1 MANNISLSDILHNRP
16 AVVPTIYGYTL
27 PDVADHNGYIKIG
40 YTDRENAETRIKE
53 QLHTAAIPFRI
64 LFKESAMRS
73 DGTCF
78 TDKDIHRLLRHKGY
92 RQLNE
97 GEDRNEW
104 FCCSEK
110 EALEIIEEVRTGVR
124 FEGQRT
130 WNFSMR
136 KEQQTAVQ
144 MAKDY
149 FEQAKKE
156 DPTRPPK
163 FLWNAKMRFGK
174 TFATYQLARAMDFKK
189 ILILTFKPA
198 VESAWQ
204 EDLSHHIDF
213 AGWQFVSNKEARFD
227 AKQLDEQFEACDKTK
242 SIVVFGSFQDLLGT
256 NDAGGIKAKNEFI
269 HSTNWDLVVFD
280 EYHFGAWRENAKN
293 LFEKFDEENN
303 DFDIEKYQ
311 KEEAGNAINE
321 TFLPISAFHYLY
333 LSGTPF
339 RALNSG
345 EFLEDQVFN
354 WTYSDEQSA
363 KENWAGKAE
372 ENPYAALPKMIMLTY
387 KVPDSITNVATNEG
401 YDEFDINEFFRAEYE
416 EKGKPESAR
425 FVYEDY
431 VQNWLKMIQGNYM
444 PVDGLKLGAERPPMP
459 FSDTTLLN
467 VLSHTLWFLPN
478 VASCYA
484 MYNLLRQKQN
494 NFFDDYKVIVCAGTR
509 AGIGIDALA
518 PVLNAMGDPLK
529 TKTITLSCG
538 KLTTGVTVRPWA
550 GVFMLRNLKS
560 PETYF
565 QTAFRVQSP
574 WEIKDEHGNREVVK
588 QECYVFDFALERAL
602 HQISDYSCRLKVDDT
617 SPEQKV
623 SEFISFLPVLAFDG
637 SSMNRIDAQDIL
649 DITYA
654 GTSATLL
661 AKRWQT
667 ALLVHVDNDTLKKLQ
682 SNQDALDALMN
693 IEGFRSLNSEI
704 QTIINRSEK
713 VKKLKKE
720 KGDALTKEEKKELSE
735 DEKKAKSLRKQV
747 QENLLK
753 LAARIPA
760 FMYLT
765 DYREQTIKDVITQ
778 IEPEL
783 FKKVTGLS
791 VKDFDILC
799 SIGLFDPEKMNQGIF
814 GFRKYENSSLS
825 YTGIDKHEGEAV
837 GGWDT
842 VLRRE
847 EYEALYSKQQATIAD
862 LTDAISPTDTNTQHK
877 TSGIVRSVT
886 TTHKPVVSQPASEID
901 WNKILAS
908 VSVGTIVNHKT
919 FGDGIVVWM
928 DNAKKHIRVKFANGE
943 KPFIFPSAFPKT
955 NPTSKHRLHI
965 SRAGGDLRL
974 FRAADYFYRSFFT
987 HHSYWNYR

>member
-1 MANNISLSDILHNRP
+1 MANNISLSEILHTRP
-16 AVVPTIYGYTL
+16 AVVPTIYGYVL
-27 PDVADHNGYIKIG
+27 PDVKDHDGYIKIG
-40 YTDRENAETRIKE
+40 YTDRDVETRIKE
-53 QLHTAAIPFRI
+53 QLHAAAIKFKV
-64 LFKESAMRS
+64 LFKESAMRP

-78 TDKDIHRLLRHKGY
+78 TDKDVHRLLRHKGFL
-92 RQLNE
+92 QLNE

-104 FCCSEK
+104 FRCTLTD
-110 EALEIIEEVRTGVR
+110 ALTAVEELRTETR

-136 KEQQTAVQ
+136 GEQKAAVE
-144 MAKDY
+144 MTKAY
-149 FEQAKKE
+149 FDRAKE
-156 DPTRPPK
+156 DDPEHPPK

-174 TFATYQLARAMDFKK
+174 TFATYELCKAMDFKK
-189 ILILTFKPA
+189 ILVLTFKPA

-204 EDLSHHIDF
+204 EDLSHHVDF
-213 AGWQFVSNKEARFD
+213 KGWQFVSNKEAKFD
-227 AKQLDEQFEACDKTK
+227 AKKLDEQYDACDK
-242 SIVVFGSFQDLLGT
+242 SRPIVVFGSFQDLLGT
-256 NDAGGIKAKNEFI
+256 NDLGGIKAKNEFI
-269 HSTNWDLVVFD
+269 HTTNWDVIVFD

-293 LFEKFDEENN
+293 LFEKFDEEDN
-303 DFDIEKYQ
+303 DFDLEKYQ
-311 KEEAGNAINE
+311 LEEAGNAINE
-321 TFLPISAFHYLY
+321 SFLPITSRHYLY

-354 WTYSDEQSA
+354 WTYSDEQAA
-363 KENWAGKAE
+363 KENWDGALG
-372 ENPYAALPKMIMLTY
+372 ENPYAALPKMVMLTY
-387 KVPDSITNVATNEG
+387 KVPDSITANVAINEG
-401 YDEFDINEFFRAEYE
+401 YDEFDINEFFRAEAA
-416 EKGKPESAR
+416 EKGKVESAR
-425 FVYEDY
+425 FVYEED
-431 VQNWLKMIQGNYM
+431 VQKWLKMIQGNYM

-494 NFFDDYKVIVCAGTR
+494 NFFDDYKVIVCAGTK
-509 AGIGIDALA
+509 AGIGLDALR

-574 WEIKDEHGNREVVK
+574 WEIVNDKGDKEVIK
-588 QECYVFDFALERAL
+588 QECYIFDFALERAL
-602 HQISDYSCRLKVDDT
+602 HQIADYSCRLKVDDS

-623 SEFISFLPVLAFDG
+623 ADFISFLPVLAFDG
-637 SSMNRIDAQDIL
+637 ASMNRIDAQDIL

-682 SNQDALDALMN
+682 NNQEAMDALMR
-693 IEGFRSLNSEI
+693 IEGFRSLNAEI

-713 VKKLKKE
+713 IKKIKKE
-720 KGDALTKEEKKELSE
+720 GDGKKTPKEVSAEEKEI
-735 DEKKAKSLRKQV
+735 KSLRKQV

-765 DYREQTIKDVITQ
+765 DFREQTIKDVITQ

-783 FKKVTGLS
+783 FYKVTGLT
-791 VKDFDILC
+791 VKDFETLC

-825 YTGIDKHEGEAV
+825 YTGIDKHAGEAV

-847 EYEALYSKQQATIAD
+847 EYDALYSKQQAT
-862 LTDAISPTDTNTQHK
+862 LTDFEKALLPGAYLDD
-877 TSGIVRSVT
+877 SVIERQASAPAGVNGESEQGKDIWET
-886 TTHKPVVSQPASEID
+886 ILANVKAGDGVTHK
-901 WNKILAS
+901 K
-908 VSVGTIVNHKT
+908 
-919 FGDGIVVWM
+919 FGDGTITWIGV
-928 DNAKKHIRVKFANGE
+928 DKKYLKVKFAVGE
-943 KPFIFPSAFPKT
+943 KQFIFPDAFVMGFLSLK
-955 NPTSKHRLHI
+955 
-965 SRAGGDLRL
+965 
-974 FRAADYFYRSFFT
+974 
-987 HHSYWNYR
+987 

>member
-1 MANNISLSDILHNRP
+1 MANNISLSEILHKRP
-16 AVVPTIYGYTL
+16 DVVPTIYGYIL
-27 PDVADHNGYIKIG
+27 PDVKDHDGYIKIG
-40 YTDRENAETRIKE
+40 YTDRKDTETRIRE
-53 QLHTAAIPFRI
+53 QLHTAAINFKI
-64 LFKESAMRS
+64 LFKESAMRA

-78 TDKDIHRLLRHKGY
+78 TDKDVHRLLKHKGFL
-92 RQLNE
+92 QLNE
-97 GEDRNEW
+97 GADKNEW
-104 FCCSEK
+104 FRCTLSD
-110 EALEIIEEVRTGVR
+110 ALTAIEEIRTETR
-124 FEGQRT
+124 FEGNRT
-130 WNFSMR
+130 WNFAMR
-136 KEQQTAVQ
+136 GEQQQAVN
-144 MAKDY
+144 MTKSY
-149 FEQAKKE
+149 FEQSKID

-174 TFATYQLARAMDFKK
+174 TFATYELCKTMGFKK
-189 ILILTFKPA
+189 ILVLTFKPA

-204 EDLSHHIDF
+204 EDLTLHVDF
-213 AGWQFVSNKEARFD
+213 KGWQFVSNKEAKFD
-227 AKQLDEQFEACDKTK
+227 AKKLDEQFDACDKTK
-242 SIVVFGSFQDLLGT
+242 PIVVFGSFQDLLGT
-256 NDAGGIKAKNEFI
+256 NEAGGIKAKNEFI
-269 HSTNWDLVVFD
+269 HTTNWDIIVFD

-293 LFEKFDEENN
+293 LFEKYDEED
-303 DFDIEKYQ
+303 DFDLEKYQ

-321 TFLPISAFHYLY
+321 TFLPITSEQYLY

-354 WTYSDEQSA
+354 WTYSDEQAA
-363 KENWAGKAE
+363 KENWDKSLG
-372 ENPYAALPKMIMLTY
+372 ENPYAALPKMVMFTY
-387 KVPDSITNVATNEG
+387 KVPDSITANVAINEG
-401 YDEFDINEFFRAEYE
+401 YDEFDINEFFRAEVT
-416 EKGKPESAR
+416 EKGKVETAH
-425 FVYEDY
+425 FVYEDD
-431 VQNWLKMIQGNYM
+431 VQKWLKMIQGSYM

-494 NFFDDYKVIVCAGTR
+494 NFFDDYKIIVCAGTK
-509 AGIGIDALA
+509 AGIGLDALA
-518 PVLNAMGDPLK
+518 PVKAAMGDPLV

-550 GVFMLRNLKS
+550 GVFMLRNLNS

-574 WEIKDEHGNREVVK
+574 WEIVNDNGDKEVIK
-588 QECYVFDFALERAL
+588 KECYVFDFALERAL
-602 HQISDYSCRLKVDDT
+602 HQISDYSCRLKVDDV

-623 SEFISFLPVLAFDG
+623 AEFISFLPVLAFDG

-667 ALLVHVDNDTLKKLQ
+667 ALLVHVDNDTLKRLQ
-682 SNQDALDALMN
+682 NNPEAMDALNN
-693 IEGFRSLNSEI
+693 IEGFRALNAEI

-713 VKKLKKE
+713 VKKLKNE
-720 KGDALTKEEKKELSE
+720 KGDSLTPQEKKELTE

-799 SIGLFDPEKMNQGIF
+799 SIGLFDSEKMNQGIF

-825 YTGIDKHEGEAV
+825 YTGIDKHAGESV

-847 EYEALYSKQQATIAD
+847 EYEELYGKQQATMTDFEEILIPEKYRAEKLGNTAENEIAAAV
-862 LTDAISPTDTNTQHK
+862 TDNVINAAQKQNEEKLAAEKALQEMLAKVQI
-877 TSGIVRSVT
+877 GVT
-886 TTHKPVVSQPASEID
+886 VTHKKFGS
-901 WNKILAS
+901 
-908 VSVGTIVNHKT
+908 GTIIWI
-919 FGDGIVVWM
+919 DS
-928 DNAKKHIRVKFANGE
+928 AKKYLRVKFDAGE
-943 KPFIFPSAFPKT
+943 KQFVFPDAFIMKFLEVK
-955 NPTSKHRLHI
+955 
-965 SRAGGDLRL
+965 
-974 FRAADYFYRSFFT
+974 
-987 HHSYWNYR
+987 

>member
-1 MANNISLSDILHNRP
+1 MAGSISLSDILHNRP

-40 YTDRENAETRIKE
+40 YTDREDTETRIKE

-78 TDKDIHRLLRHKGY
+78 TDKDIHRLLKHKGF

-104 FCCSEK
+104 FCCTEK
-110 EALEIIEEVRTGVR
+110 DALDAIEEMRTGIR

-130 WNFSMR
+130 WTFSMR
-136 KEQQTAVQ
+136 KEQQTAVE
-144 MAKDY
+144 MAKKY
-149 FEQAKKE
+149 FEQAKEE
-156 DPTRPPK
+156 DQTRPPK

-204 EDLSHHIDF
+204 EDLTHHVDF

-293 LFEKFDEENN
+293 LFERFDEEND

-339 RALNSG
+339 RALNSR

-363 KENWAGKAE
+363 KENWEGPG

-387 KVPDSITNVATNEG
+387 KVPDSITNVATSEG

-416 EKGKPESAR
+416 EKGKPETAK
-425 FVYEDY
+425 FVYENY

-484 MYNLLRQKQN
+484 MDNLLRQKQN
-494 NFFDDYKVIVCAGTR
+494 NFFDDYKVIVCAGTK

-538 KLTTGVTVRPWA
+538 KLTTGVTVRPWT

-720 KGDALTKEEKKELSE
+720 KGDDLTKQEKKELSE

-862 LTDAISPTDTNTQHK
+862 LTEAITTADTKAANIQPK
-877 TSGIVRSVT
+877 TNDTVHSTGAGY
-886 TTHKPVVSQPASEID
+886 KPAATSQPAPEKD
-901 WNKILAS
+901 WDKILAP
-908 VSVGTIVNHKT
+908 VGVGSAVKHKT
-919 FGDGIVVWM
+919 FGEGTVVWM
-928 DNAKKHIRVKFANGE
+928 DKAKKYIRVKFAAGE
-943 KPFIFPSAFPKT
+943 KQFIFPDAFMGRFL
-955 NPTSKHRLHI
+955 SVE
-965 SRAGGDLRL
+965 
-974 FRAADYFYRSFFT
+974 
-987 HHSYWNYR
+987 

>member
-1 MANNISLSDILHNRP
+1 MANNISLSEILHKRP
-16 AVVPTIYGYTL
+16 DVVPTIYGYIL
-27 PDVADHNGYIKIG
+27 PDVKGHDGYIKIG
-40 YTDRENAETRIKE
+40 YTDRKDTETRIRE
-53 QLHTAAIPFRI
+53 QLHTAAINFKI
-64 LFKESAMRS
+64 LFKESAMRA

-78 TDKDIHRLLRHKGY
+78 TDKDVHRLLKHKGFL
-92 RQLNE
+92 QLNE
-97 GEDRNEW
+97 GADKNEW
-104 FCCSEK
+104 FRCTLSD
-110 EALEIIEEVRTGVR
+110 ALTAIEEIRTETR
-124 FEGQRT
+124 FEGNRT
-130 WNFSMR
+130 WNFAMR
-136 KEQQTAVQ
+136 GEQQQAVN
-144 MAKDY
+144 MTKSY
-149 FEQAKKE
+149 FEQSKID

-174 TFATYQLARAMDFKK
+174 TFAAYELCKAMGFKK
-189 ILILTFKPA
+189 ILVLTFKPA

-204 EDLSHHIDF
+204 EDLTHHVDF
-213 AGWQFVSNKEARFD
+213 KGWQFVSNKEAKFD
-227 AKQLDEQFEACDKTK
+227 AKKLDEQFDACDKNNP
-242 SIVVFGSFQDLLGT
+242 IVVFGSFQDLLGT
-256 NDAGGIKAKNEFI
+256 NEAGGIKAKNEFI
-269 HSTNWDLVVFD
+269 HTTNWDIIVFD

-293 LFEKFDEENN
+293 LFEKFDEEND
-303 DFDIEKYQ
+303 DFDLEKYQ

-321 TFLPISAFHYLY
+321 TFLPITSEQYLY

-354 WTYSDEQSA
+354 WTYSDEQAA
-363 KENWAGKAE
+363 KENWDKSLG
-372 ENPYAALPKMIMLTY
+372 ENPYEALPKMVMLTY
-387 KVPDSITNVATNEG
+387 KVPDSITANVAINEG
-401 YDEFDINEFFRAEYE
+401 YDEFDINEFFRAEVT
-416 EKGKPESAR
+416 EKGKVETAH
-425 FVYEDY
+425 FVYEDD
-431 VQNWLKMIQGNYM
+431 VQKWLKMIQESYM

-494 NFFDDYKVIVCAGTR
+494 NFFDDYKIIVCAGTK
-509 AGIGIDALA
+509 AGIGLDALA
-518 PVLNAMGDPLK
+518 PVKAAMGDPLV

-550 GVFMLRNLKS
+550 GVFMLRNLNS

-574 WEIKDEHGNREVVK
+574 WEIVNDNGDKEVIK
-588 QECYVFDFALERAL
+588 KECYVFDFALERAL
-602 HQISDYSCRLKVDDT
+602 HQISDYSCRLKMDDV

-623 SEFISFLPVLAFDG
+623 AEFISFLPVLAFDG

-667 ALLVHVDNDTLKKLQ
+667 ALLVHVDNDTLKRLQ
-682 SNQDALDALMN
+682 NNPEAMDALNN
-693 IEGFRSLNSEI
+693 IEGFRALNAEI

-720 KGDALTKEEKKELSE
+720 KGDNLTPQEKKELTE

-799 SIGLFDPEKMNQGIF
+799 SIGLFDSEKMNQGIF

-825 YTGIDKHEGEAV
+825 YTGIDKHAGESV

-847 EYEALYSKQQATIAD
+847 EYEELYGKQQATMTDFEEILIPEKYRAEKSGKTAENEIAATV
-862 LTDAISPTDTNTQHK
+862 TDNAYASAQKQDEEKLAAEKALKEMLAKVQV
-877 TSGIVRSVT
+877 GITV
-886 TTHKPVVSQPASEID
+886 THK
-901 WNKILAS
+901 K
-908 VSVGTIVNHKT
+908 
-919 FGDGIVVWM
+919 FGDGVVVWI
-928 DNAKKHIRVKFANGE
+928 DSAKKYLRVKFDAGE
-943 KPFIFPSAFPKT
+943 KQFVFPDAFLMKFLEV
-955 NPTSKHRLHI
+955 K
-965 SRAGGDLRL
+965 
-974 FRAADYFYRSFFT
+974 
-987 HHSYWNYR
+987 

>member
-1 MANNISLSDILHNRP
+1 MANNISLSEILHKRP
-16 AVVPTIYGYTL
+16 DVVPTIYGYIL
-27 PDVADHNGYIKIG
+27 PDVKGHDGYIKIG
-40 YTDRENAETRIKE
+40 YTDRKDTETRIRE
-53 QLHTAAIPFRI
+53 QLHTAAINFKI
-64 LFKESAMRS
+64 LFKESAMRA

-78 TDKDIHRLLRHKGY
+78 TDKDVHRLLKHKGFL
-92 RQLNE
+92 QLNE
-97 GEDRNEW
+97 GADKNEW
-104 FCCSEK
+104 FRCTLSD
-110 EALEIIEEVRTGVR
+110 ALTAIEEIRTETR
-124 FEGQRT
+124 FEGNRT
-130 WNFSMR
+130 WNFAMR
-136 KEQQTAVQ
+136 GEQQQAVN
-144 MAKDY
+144 MTKSY
-149 FEQAKKE
+149 FEQSKID

-174 TFATYQLARAMDFKK
+174 TFATYELCKTMGFKK
-189 ILILTFKPA
+189 ILVLTFKPA

-204 EDLSHHIDF
+204 EDFTHHVDF
-213 AGWQFVSNKEARFD
+213 KGWQFVSNKEAKFD
-227 AKQLDEQFEACDKTK
+227 AKKLDEQFDACDKTK
-242 SIVVFGSFQDLLGT
+242 PIVVFGSFQDLLGT
-256 NDAGGIKAKNEFI
+256 NEAGGIKAKNEFI
-269 HSTNWDLVVFD
+269 HTTNWDIIVFD

-293 LFEKFDEENN
+293 LFEKYDEED
-303 DFDIEKYQ
+303 DFDLEKYQ

-321 TFLPISAFHYLY
+321 TFLPITSEQYLY

-354 WTYSDEQSA
+354 WTYSDEQAA
-363 KENWAGKAE
+363 KENWDKSLG
-372 ENPYAALPKMIMLTY
+372 ENPYAALPKMVMLTY
-387 KVPDSITNVATNEG
+387 KVPDSITANVAINEG
-401 YDEFDINEFFRAEYE
+401 YDEFDINEFFRAEVT
-416 EKGKPESAR
+416 EKGKVETAH
-425 FVYEDY
+425 FVYEDD
-431 VQNWLKMIQGNYM
+431 VQKWLKMIQGSYM

-494 NFFDDYKVIVCAGTR
+494 NFFDDYKIIVCAGTK
-509 AGIGIDALA
+509 AGIGLDALA
-518 PVLNAMGDPLK
+518 PVKAAMGDPLV

-550 GVFMLRNLKS
+550 GVFMLRNLNS

-574 WEIKDEHGNREVVK
+574 WEIVNDNGDKEVIK
-588 QECYVFDFALERAL
+588 KECYVFDFALERAL
-602 HQISDYSCRLKVDDT
+602 HQISDYSCRLKVDDV

-623 SEFISFLPVLAFDG
+623 AEFISFLPVLAFDG

-667 ALLVHVDNDTLKKLQ
+667 ALLVHVDNDTLKRLQ
-682 SNQDALDALMN
+682 NNPEAMEALNN
-693 IEGFRSLNSEI
+693 IEGFRALNAEI

-720 KGDALTKEEKKELSE
+720 KGDNLTPQEKKELTE

-765 DYREQTIKDVITQ
+765 DYREQTIKDVITE

-791 VKDFDILC
+791 VKDFDTLC
-799 SIGLFDPEKMNQGIF
+799 SIGLFDSEKMNQGIF

-825 YTGIDKHEGEAV
+825 YTGIDKHAGEAV

-847 EYEALYSKQQATIAD
+847 EYEELYGKQQATMTDFEEILIPEKYRSEKSGNTPEDEIAATV
-862 LTDAISPTDTNTQHK
+862 TDNTAAQK
-877 TSGIVRSVT
+877 QDEEKLAAEKALEEMLAKVQIGVT
-886 TTHKPVVSQPASEID
+886 VTHKKFGSGAIVWID
-901 WNKILAS
+901 S
-908 VSVGTIVNHKT
+908 
-919 FGDGIVVWM
+919 
-928 DNAKKHIRVKFANGE
+928 AKKYLRVKFDAGE
-943 KPFIFPSAFPKT
+943 KQFVYPDAFLMKFLEV
-955 NPTSKHRLHI
+955 K
-965 SRAGGDLRL
+965 
-974 FRAADYFYRSFFT
+974 
-987 HHSYWNYR
+987 

>member
-27 PDVADHNGYIKIG
+27 PTVADHNGYIKIG
-40 YTDRENAETRIKE
+40 YTDRKNAEMRIKE

-78 TDKDIHRLLRHKGY
+78 TDKDIHRLLRHKGFK
-92 RQLNE
+92 QLNE
-97 GEDRNEW
+97 VEDRNEW
-104 FCCSEK
+104 FCCTEK
-110 EALEIIEEVRTGVR
+110 DALDTIEEIRAGIR

-130 WNFSMR
+130 WTFSMR
-136 KEQQTAVQ
+136 EEQQTAVQ
-144 MAKDY
+144 MTKKY
-149 FEQAKKE
+149 FEQAKEE
-156 DPTRPPK
+156 DSNRPPK

-174 TFATYQLARAMDFKK
+174 TFATYQLARSMDFKK

-204 EDLSHHIDF
+204 EDLTHHVDF

-242 SIVVFGSFQDLLGT
+242 PIVVFGSFQDLLGT

-293 LFEKFDEENN
+293 LFERYDEEND

-363 KENWAGKAE
+363 KENWQGTG
-372 ENPYAALPKMIMLTY
+372 ENSYAALPKMIMLTY
-387 KVPDSITNVATNEG
+387 KVPDSITNVATSEG

-416 EKGKPESAR
+416 EKGKPETAR

-431 VQNWLKMIQGNYM
+431 VQNWLKLIQGNYM
-444 PVDGLKLGAERPPMP
+444 PVDGLKFGAERPPMP
-459 FSDTTLLN
+459 FSDITLLN

-494 NFFDDYKVIVCAGTR
+494 NFFDDYKIIVCAGTK

-574 WEIKDEHGNREVVK
+574 WEIKDEHGDHKVVK
-588 QECYVFDFALERAL
+588 RECYVFDFALERAL
-602 HQISDYSCRLKVDDT
+602 RQISDYSCRLKVDDT

-682 SNQDALDALMN
+682 GNQEALDALMN

-720 KGDALTKEEKKELSE
+720 KGDDLTKQEKKKLSE

-814 GFRKYENSSLS
+814 GFRKYENSSLL
-825 YTGIDKHEGEAV
+825 YTGIDRHEGESV

-862 LTDAISPTDTNTQHK
+862 LTNAINTVVTDAKNTNIQKK
-877 TSGIVRSVT
+877 TVGITHRAGSDYKAAAASQAT
-886 TTHKPVVSQPASEID
+886 TERD
-901 WNKILAS
+901 WDKILDS
-908 VSVGTIVNHKT
+908 IGSGTAVRHKK
-919 FGDGIVVWM
+919 FGEGTVAWIDK
-928 DNAKKHIRVKFANGE
+928 AKKYIRVKFAAGE
-943 KPFIFPSAFPKT
+943 KQFIFPDAFV
-955 NPTSKHRLHI
+955 
-965 SRAGGDLRL
+965 GGFL
-974 FRAADYFYRSFFT
+974 SVE
-987 HHSYWNYR
+987 

>member
-16 AVVPTIYGYTL
+16 AVVPTIYGYAL
-27 PDVADHNGYIKIG
+27 PTVADHSGYIKIG
-40 YTDRENAETRIKE
+40 YTDREDTEARIKE
-53 QLHTAAIPFRI
+53 QLHTAAIEFKV

-78 TDKDIHRLLRHKGY
+78 TDKDIHRLLKHKGF

-104 FCCSEK
+104 FYCSEK
-110 EALEIIEEVRTGVR
+110 EALETIEEVRTGIR

-136 KEQQTAVQ
+136 KEQLTAVK

-149 FEQAKKE
+149 FEQSEKE
-156 DPTRPPK
+156 DPYRPPK

-174 TFATYQLARAMDFKK
+174 TFATYQLAKAMGFKR

-204 EDLSHHIDF
+204 EDLSHHVDF
-213 AGWQFVSNKEARFD
+213 AGWQFVSNKEAKFD
-227 AKQLDEQFEACDKTK
+227 ARELDEQFEDCDGTK
-242 SIVVFGSFQDLLGT
+242 PIVVFGSFQDLLGT
-256 NDAGGIKAKNEFI
+256 NSVGGIKAKNEFI
-269 HSTNWDLVVFD
+269 HTTNWDLVVFD

-293 LFEKFDEENN
+293 LFEKFDEENE

-321 TFLPISAFHYLY
+321 SFLPISAYHYLY

-363 KENWAGKAE
+363 KENWSGNTE
-372 ENPYAALPKMIMLTY
+372 DNPYAALPKMIMLTY

-401 YDEFDINEFFRAEYE
+401 YDEFDINEFFRAECE
-416 EKGKPESAR
+416 EKGNLEGAR

-467 VLSHTLWFLPN
+467 VLSHTFWFLPN

-484 MYNLLRQKQN
+484 MYNLLRQRQN
-494 NFFDDYKVIVCAGTR
+494 NFFDDYEIIVCAGTK

-560 PETYF
+560 PEIYF

-574 WEIKDEHGNREVVK
+574 WEIKDEHGNREIIK
-588 QECYVFDFALERAL
+588 KECYVFDFALERAL
-602 HQISDYSCRLKVDDT
+602 RQISDYSCRLKVDDT

-623 SEFISFLPVLAFDG
+623 SEFINFLPVLAFDG
-637 SSMNRIDAQDIL
+637 SSMNKIEAQDIL

-682 SNQDALDALMN
+682 SNQDALNALMN

-720 KGDALTKEEKKELSE
+720 KGDNLTKQEKKELSE
-735 DEKKAKSLRKQV
+735 DEKRAKSLRKQV

-753 LAARIPA
+753 LAARIPT

-791 VKDFDILC
+791 VKDFDVLC

-814 GFRKYENSSLS
+814 GFRKYENSSLN
-825 YTGIDKHEGEAV
+825 YTGVDKHEGEAI

-847 EYEALYSKQQATIAD
+847 EYEALYSKQQATVTD
-862 LTDAISPTDTNTQHK
+862 LTDAIIPATETK
-877 TSGIVRSVT
+877 TA
-886 TTHKPVVSQPASEID
+886 PASSENTKVDTPSAEKTVDIEKQEKLQTD
-901 WNKILAS
+901 WEHILAD
-908 VSVGTIVNHKT
+908 VGVGTTVKHKL
-919 FGDGIVVWM
+919 FGEGTVVWM
-928 DNAKKHIRVKFANGE
+928 DKAKKYIRIKFKNSE
-943 KPFIFPSAFPKT
+943 KQFIFPDAFINGFLSLK
-955 NPTSKHRLHI
+955 
-965 SRAGGDLRL
+965 
-974 FRAADYFYRSFFT
+974 
-987 HHSYWNYR
+987 

>member
-1 MANNISLSDILHNRP
+1 MAKNISLSEILHKRP
-16 AVVPTIYGYTL
+16 DVVPTIYGYIL
-27 PDVADHNGYIKIG
+27 PDVKDHDGYIKIG
-40 YTDRENAETRIKE
+40 YTDRKDTETRIKE
-53 QLHTAAIPFRI
+53 QLHTAAINFKI
-64 LFKESAMRS
+64 LFKESAMRA

-78 TDKDIHRLLRHKGY
+78 TDKDIHRLLKHKGFL
-92 RQLNE
+92 QLNE
-97 GEDRNEW
+97 GTDKNEW
-104 FCCSEK
+104 FKCTLSD
-110 EALEIIEEVRTGVR
+110 ALTAIEEVRTETR
-124 FEGQRT
+124 FEGNRT

-136 KEQQTAVQ
+136 GEQQQAVNVT
-144 MAKDY
+144 KSY
-149 FEQAKKE
+149 FEQSKID

-174 TFATYQLARAMDFKK
+174 TFATYELCKAMGFNK
-189 ILILTFKPA
+189 ILVLTFKPA

-204 EDLSHHIDF
+204 EDLTHHVDF
-213 AGWQFVSNKEARFD
+213 KGWQFVSNKEAKFD
-227 AKQLDEQFEACDKTK
+227 AKKLDEQFDACDKTK
-242 SIVVFGSFQDLLGT
+242 PIVVFGSFQDLLGT
-256 NDAGGIKAKNEFI
+256 NEAGGIKAKNEFI
-269 HSTNWDLVVFD
+269 HTTNWDIIVFD

-293 LFEKFDEENN
+293 LFEKYDEEDD
-303 DFDIEKYQ
+303 DFDLEKYQ

-321 TFLPISAFHYLY
+321 TFLPITSLHYLY

-354 WTYSDEQSA
+354 WTYSDEQAA
-363 KENWAGKAE
+363 KENWDKSLG
-372 ENPYAALPKMIMLTY
+372 ENPYAALPKMVMLTY
-387 KVPDSITNVATNEG
+387 KVPDSITANVAINEG
-401 YDEFDINEFFRAEYE
+401 YDEFDINEFFKAQPL
-416 EKGKPESAR
+416 EKGKIETSR
-425 FVYEDY
+425 FVYEED
-431 VQNWLKMIQGNYM
+431 VQKWVKMIQGGYM

-467 VLSHTLWFLPN
+467 VLSHTFWYLPN

-494 NFFDDYKVIVCAGTR
+494 NFFDDYKIIVCAGTKV
-509 AGIGIDALA
+509 GIGLDALK
-518 PVLNAMGDPLK
+518 PVLSAMGDPLE

-538 KLTTGVTVRPWA
+538 KLNTGVTVRPWA

-574 WEIKDEHGNREVVK
+574 WEIVNDHGDKEIIK
-588 QECYVFDFALERAL
+588 QECYIFDFALERAL
-602 HQISDYSCRLKVDDT
+602 HQISDYSCRLKVDET

-623 SEFISFLPVLAFDG
+623 RDFISFLPVLAFDG

-682 SNQDALDALMN
+682 NNQDALDALMR
-693 IEGFRSLNSEI
+693 IEGFRSLNAEI

-720 KGDALTKEEKKELSE
+720 KGDDLTPAEKKELTE

-783 FKKVTGLS
+783 FQKVTGLT
-791 VKDFDILC
+791 VKDFDVLC
-799 SIGLFDPEKMNQGIF
+799 SIGLFDSEKMNQGIF

-825 YTGIDKHEGEAV
+825 YTGIDKHEGEAI

-847 EYEALYSKQQATIAD
+847 EYEALYSKQQATMTDFENILIPEKYRADKDNTDGTTAKTKNIANG
-862 LTDAISPTDTNTQHK
+862 TNPVADTVPVEHDSAQKALEEMLAKVKVGITVSHK
-877 TSGIVRSVT
+877 
-886 TTHKPVVSQPASEID
+886 K
-901 WNKILAS
+901 
-908 VSVGTIVNHKT
+908 
-919 FGDGIVVWM
+919 FGDGTVSWM
-928 DNAKKHIRVKFANGE
+928 SNDGKYIRIKFAVGE
-943 KPFIFPSAFPKT
+943 KQFVFPDSFVLGFLKLQ
-955 NPTSKHRLHI
+955 KQ
-965 SRAGGDLRL
+965 DL
-974 FRAADYFYRSFFT
+974 
-987 HHSYWNYR
+987 

>member
-27 PDVADHNGYIKIG
+27 PTVADHDGYIKIG
-40 YTDRENAETRIKE
+40 YTDRENTENRIKE
-53 QLHTAAIPFRI
+53 QLHTAGIPFKV

-78 TDKDIHRLLRHKGY
+78 TDKDVHRLLKHKGF

-97 GEDRNEW
+97 GKDHNEW

-110 EALEIIEEVRTGVR
+110 EALETIEEVRTGIR

-149 FEQAKKE
+149 FEQSKKE
-156 DPTRPPK
+156 DPDRPSK

-174 TFATYQLARAMDFKK
+174 TFAAYELAKAMDFKK
-189 ILILTFKPA
+189 ILVLTFKPA

-213 AGWQFVSNKEARFD
+213 AGWQFVSNKEAKFD
-227 AKQLDEQFEACDKTK
+227 AKQLDEQFEDCDKTK
-242 SIVVFGSFQDLLGT
+242 PIVVFGSFQDLLGT
-256 NDAGGIKAKNEFI
+256 NSAGGIKAKNEFI
-269 HSTNWDLVVFD
+269 HSTNWDLVIFD

-293 LFEKFDEENN
+293 LFEKFDEEND

-321 TFLPISAFHYLY
+321 TFLPITSEHYLY

-345 EFLEDQVFN
+345 EFLEDQFFN
-354 WTYSDEQSA
+354 WTYSDEQAA
-363 KENWAGKAE
+363 KEFWNGDPNQ
-372 ENPYAALPKMIMLTY
+372 NPYAALPKMVMLTY

-401 YDEFDINEFFRAEYE
+401 YDEFDINEFFRAECE
-416 EKGKPESAR
+416 DKNNPETAK

-444 PVDGLKLGAERPPMP
+444 PVDGLKLSAERPPMP

-478 VASCYA
+478 IASCYA

-494 NFFDDYKVIVCAGTR
+494 NFFGDYKMIVCAGTK
-509 AGIGIDALA
+509 AGIGLDALA

-574 WEIKDEHGNREVVK
+574 WEIKDEHGNREIIK
-588 QECYVFDFALERAL
+588 KECYVFDFALERAL
-602 HQISDYSCRLKVDDT
+602 RQISDYSCRLKVDDT

-623 SEFISFLPVLAFDG
+623 SEFINFLPVLAFDG
-637 SSMNRIDAQDIL
+637 SSMNKIDAQDIL

-682 SNQDALDALMN
+682 GNQDALDALMN

-720 KGDALTKEEKKELSE
+720 KGDNLTKQEKKELTE

-814 GFRKYENSSLS
+814 GFRKYENSSLN
-825 YTGIDKHEGEAV
+825 YTGIDKHEGESV

-847 EYEALYSKQQATIAD
+847 EYEALYSKQQATVTD
-862 LTDAISPTDTNTQHK
+862 LSDAIISATEAKTAPESSASSKIDTNSAKK
-877 TSGIVRSVT
+877 TVNPEKQE
-886 TTHKPVVSQPASEID
+886 KPQID
-901 WNKILAS
+901 WEYILAD
-908 VSVGTIVNHKT
+908 VGTGTIVKHKM
-919 FGDGIVVWM
+919 FGEGTVVWM
-928 DNAKKHIRVKFANGE
+928 DKAKKYIRIKFKNGE
-943 KPFIFPSAFPKT
+943 KQFVFPDAFI
-955 NPTSKHRLHI
+955 
-965 SRAGGDLRL
+965 GGFLSL
-974 FRAADYFYRSFFT
+974 Q
-987 HHSYWNYR
+987 

>member
-16 AVVPTIYGYTL
+16 AVVPTIYGYIL
-27 PDVADHNGYIKIG
+27 PTVADHNGYIKIG
-40 YTDRENAETRIKE
+40 YTDREDTEARIKE
-53 QLHTAAIPFRI
+53 QLHTAAIEFKV

-78 TDKDIHRLLRHKGY
+78 TDKDVHRLLKHKGF

-104 FCCSEK
+104 FYCSEK
-110 EALEIIEEVRTGVR
+110 EALETIEEVRTGIR

-149 FEQAKKE
+149 FEQSEKE
-156 DPTRPPK
+156 DPDRPPK

-174 TFATYQLARAMDFKK
+174 TFATYQLAKAMYFKR

-204 EDLSHHIDF
+204 EDLSHHVDF
-213 AGWQFVSNKEARFD
+213 AGWQFVSNKEAKFD
-227 AKQLDEQFEACDKTK
+227 ARELDEQFDECDGTK
-242 SIVVFGSFQDLLGT
+242 PIVVFGSFQDLLGT
-256 NDAGGIKAKNEFI
+256 NSAGGIKAKNEFI
-269 HSTNWDLVVFD
+269 HTTNWDLVVFD

-293 LFEKFDEENN
+293 LFEKFDEEND

-321 TFLPISAFHYLY
+321 SFLPISAYHYLY

-372 ENPYAALPKMIMLTY
+372 DNPYAALPKMIMLTY
-387 KVPDSITNVATNEG
+387 KVPDSITNVAANEG
-401 YDEFDINEFFRAEYE
+401 YDEFDINEFFRAECE
-416 EKGKPESAR
+416 ENGNYESAR

-478 VASCYA
+478 IASCYA
-484 MYNLLRQKQN
+484 MYNLLKQKQN
-494 NFFDDYKVIVCAGTR
+494 NFFSDYKIIVCAGTK
-509 AGIGIDALA
+509 AGIGLDALA

-574 WEIKDEHGNREVVK
+574 WEIKDEHGNREIIK
-588 QECYVFDFALERAL
+588 KECYVFDFALERAL
-602 HQISDYSCRLKVDDT
+602 RQISDYSCRLKVDDT

-623 SEFISFLPVLAFDG
+623 SEFINFLPVLAFDG

-720 KGDALTKEEKKELSE
+720 EGDNLTKQEKKEISE

-791 VKDFDILC
+791 VKDFDVLC

-814 GFRKYENSSLS
+814 GFRKYENSSLD
-825 YTGIDKHEGEAV
+825 YTGIDKHEGESI

-847 EYEALYSKQQATIAD
+847 EYEALYSKQQATVTD
-862 LTDAISPTDTNTQHK
+862 LTDAIISATETKTAPESSAKIDTTSAEK
-877 TSGIVRSVT
+877 TVNPE
-886 TTHKPVVSQPASEID
+886 KQEKSQID
-901 WNKILAS
+901 WEHILAD
-908 VSVGTIVNHKT
+908 VGVGTTVKHKM
-919 FGDGIVVWM
+919 FGEGTVVWM
-928 DNAKKHIRVKFANGE
+928 DKAKKYIRIKFKNG
-943 KPFIFPSAFPKT
+943 KKQFIFPDAF
-955 NPTSKHRLHI
+955 I
-965 SRAGGDLRL
+965 GGFLSL
-974 FRAADYFYRSFFT
+974 Q
-987 HHSYWNYR
+987 

>member
-27 PDVADHNGYIKIG
+27 PDIAGRNGYIKIG
-40 YTDRENAETRIKE
+40 YTDREDTETRIKE

-78 TDKDIHRLLRHKGY
+78 TDKDIHRLLRHKGF

-104 FCCSEK
+104 FCCTEK
-110 EALEIIEEVRTGVR
+110 DALDTIEEMRTGIR

-130 WNFSMR
+130 WTFSMR
-136 KEQQTAVQ
+136 KEQQTAVG
-144 MAKDY
+144 MAKKY
-149 FEQAKKE
+149 FEQAKE
-156 DPTRPPK
+156 EEPTRPPK

-174 TFATYQLARAMDFKK
+174 TFATYQLARSMDFKK

-204 EDLSHHIDF
+204 EDLSHHVDF
-213 AGWQFVSNKEARFD
+213 AEWQFVSNKEARFD
-227 AKQLDEQFEACDKTK
+227 AKQLDEQFEACDKAK
-242 SIVVFGSFQDLLGT
+242 PIVVFGSFQDLLGT

-293 LFEKFDEENN
+293 LFERFDEEND

-363 KENWAGKAE
+363 KESWQGPG

-387 KVPDSITNVATNEG
+387 KVPDSITNVATSEG

-416 EKGKPESAR
+416 EKDKPETAR

-494 NFFDDYKVIVCAGTR
+494 NFFDDYKVIVCAGTK
-509 AGIGIDALA
+509 AGIGIDALE

-623 SEFISFLPVLAFDG
+623 SEFINFLPVLAFDG

-667 ALLVHVDNDTLKKLQ
+667 ALLVHVDNNTLKKLQ

-720 KGDALTKEEKKELSE
+720 KGDDLTKQEKKELSE

-847 EYEALYSKQQATIAD
+847 EYEMLYSKQQATVVD
-862 LTDAISPTDTNTQHK
+862 LTQAINTK
-877 TSGIVRSVT
+877 LETEKLSGQISKNIAAEAEHQSVMM
-886 TTHKPVVSQPASEID
+886 KSSAEQIPEKN
-901 WNKILAS
+901 WGEILAP
-908 VSVGTIVNHKT
+908 VGVGTMVKHKT
-919 FGDGIVVWM
+919 FGNGTVVWM
-928 DNAKKHIRVKFANGE
+928 DKLKKYIRVKFTAGE
-943 KPFIFPSAFPKT
+943 KQFIFPDAF
-955 NPTSKHRLHI
+955 I
-965 SRAGGDLRL
+965 SGFLDIN
-974 FRAADYFYRSFFT
+974 
-987 HHSYWNYR
+987 H

>member
-1 MANNISLSDILHNRP
+1 M
-16 AVVPTIYGYTL
+16 
-27 PDVADHNGYIKIG
+27 
-40 YTDRENAETRIKE
+40 
-53 QLHTAAIPFRI
+53 
-64 LFKESAMRS
+64 
-73 DGTCF
+73 
-78 TDKDIHRLLRHKGY
+78 
-92 RQLNE
+92 
-97 GEDRNEW
+97 
-104 FCCSEK
+104 
-110 EALEIIEEVRTGVR
+110 
-124 FEGQRT
+124 
-130 WNFSMR
+130 
-136 KEQQTAVQ
+136 
-144 MAKDY
+144 
-149 FEQAKKE
+149 
-156 DPTRPPK
+156 
-163 FLWNAKMRFGK
+163 
-174 TFATYQLARAMDFKK
+174 
-189 ILILTFKPA
+189 
-198 VESAWQ
+198 
-204 EDLSHHIDF
+204 
-213 AGWQFVSNKEARFD
+213 
-227 AKQLDEQFEACDKTK
+227 
-242 SIVVFGSFQDLLGT
+242 
-256 NDAGGIKAKNEFI
+256 
-269 HSTNWDLVVFD
+269 VVFD

-293 LFEKFDEENN
+293 LFERFDEEND

-363 KENWAGKAE
+363 KESWQGPG

-387 KVPDSITNVATNEG
+387 KVPDSITNVATSEG

-494 NFFDDYKVIVCAGTR
+494 NFFDDYKVIVCAGTK

-720 KGDALTKEEKKELSE
+720 KGDNLTKQDKKELSE

-862 LTDAISPTDTNTQHK
+862 LTEAITTADTKAANIQPK
-877 TSGIVRSVT
+877 TNDTVHSVGAAYKSAT
-886 TTHKPVVSQPASEID
+886 TSQPAPEKD
-901 WNKILAS
+901 WDKILAS
-908 VSVGTIVNHKT
+908 VGVGTAVKHKA
-919 FGDGIVVWM
+919 FGEGTVVWM
-928 DNAKKHIRVKFANGE
+928 DKAKKYIRVKFAAGE
-943 KPFIFPSAFPKT
+943 KQFIFPDAFV
-955 NPTSKHRLHI
+955 
-965 SRAGGDLRL
+965 GGFL
-974 FRAADYFYRSFFT
+974 SVE
-987 HHSYWNYR
+987 

>member
-1 MANNISLSDILHNRP
+1 MANSISLSDILHNRP

-27 PDVADHNGYIKIG
+27 PTVADHDGYIKIG
-40 YTDRENAETRIKE
+40 YTDRENTEDRIKE
-53 QLHTAAIPFRI
+53 QLHTASIPFKV

-78 TDKDIHRLLRHKGY
+78 TDKDVHRLLKHKGF

-97 GEDRNEW
+97 GKDHNEW

-110 EALEIIEEVRTGVR
+110 EALETIEEVRTGIR

-149 FEQAKKE
+149 FEQSKKD
-156 DPTRPPK
+156 DPDRPSK

-174 TFATYQLARAMDFKK
+174 TFATYQLAKSMDFKR
-189 ILILTFKPA
+189 ILVLTFKPA

-213 AGWQFVSNKEARFD
+213 AGWQFVSNKEAKFD
-227 AKQLDEQFEACDKTK
+227 ARELDEQFEDCDSTK
-242 SIVVFGSFQDLLGT
+242 PIVVFGSFQDLLGT
-256 NDAGGIKAKNEFI
+256 NSAGGIKAKNEFI
-269 HSTNWDLVVFD
+269 HTTNWDLVVFD

-293 LFEKFDEENN
+293 LFEKFDEEND

-321 TFLPISAFHYLY
+321 SFLPITSNHYLY

-345 EFLEDQVFN
+345 EFLEDQIFN

-363 KENWAGKAE
+363 KENWSGKAE
-372 ENPYAALPKMIMLTY
+372 DNPYAALPKMIMMTY

-401 YDEFDINEFFRAEYE
+401 YDEFDINEFFRAECE
-416 EKGKPESAR
+416 EKDKPETAR

-478 VASCYA
+478 IASCYA
-484 MYNLLRQKQN
+484 MYNLLKQKQN
-494 NFFDDYKVIVCAGTR
+494 NFFSDYKIIVCAGTK
-509 AGIGIDALA
+509 AGIGLDALA

-574 WEIKDEHGNREVVK
+574 WEIKDEHGNREIIK
-588 QECYVFDFALERAL
+588 KECYVFDFALERAL
-602 HQISDYSCRLKVDDT
+602 RQISDYSCRLKVDDT

-623 SEFISFLPVLAFDG
+623 SEFINFLPVLAFDG
-637 SSMNRIDAQDIL
+637 SSMNKIDAQDIL

-720 KGDALTKEEKKELSE
+720 KGDNLTKQEKKELTE

-791 VKDFDILC
+791 VKDFDVLC

-814 GFRKYENSSLS
+814 GFRKYENSSLN

-847 EYEALYSKQQATIAD
+847 EYEALYSKQQATVTD
-862 LTDAISPTDTNTQHK
+862 LSDAIISATETKTAPDSSASSKIDTTSAEK
-877 TSGIVRSVT
+877 TVNPEKQE
-886 TTHKPVVSQPASEID
+886 KPQID
-901 WNKILAS
+901 WAHILAD
-908 VSVGTIVNHKT
+908 VGVGTTVKHKL
-919 FGDGIVVWM
+919 FGEGTISKM
-928 DNAKKHIRVKFANGE
+928 DKAKKYIHVKFKKGE
-943 KPFIFPSAFPKT
+943 KQFVFPDAFISGFLS
-955 NPTSKHRLHI
+955 LQ
-965 SRAGGDLRL
+965 
-974 FRAADYFYRSFFT
+974 
-987 HHSYWNYR
+987 

>member
-1 MANNISLSDILHNRP
+1 MANNISLSEILHKRP
-16 AVVPTIYGYTL
+16 AVVPTIYGYIL
-27 PDVADHNGYIKIG
+27 PDVKDHDGYIKIG
-40 YTDRENAETRIKE
+40 YTDRKDTETRIRE
-53 QLHTAAIPFRI
+53 QLHTAAINFKI
-64 LFKESAMRS
+64 LFKESAMRP

-78 TDKDIHRLLRHKGY
+78 TDKDVHHLLKRKGFL
-92 RQLNE
+92 QLNA
-97 GEDRNEW
+97 GADKNEW
-104 FCCSEK
+104 FRCTLSD
-110 EALEIIEEVRTGVR
+110 ALTAIEEVRTETR
-124 FEGQRT
+124 FEGNRT

-136 KEQQTAVQ
+136 GEQQQAVN
-144 MAKDY
+144 MTKSY
-149 FEQAKKE
+149 FEQSKID
-156 DPTRPPK
+156 DPSRPPK

-174 TFATYQLARAMDFKK
+174 TFATYELCKAMNFKK
-189 ILILTFKPA
+189 ILVLTFKPA

-204 EDLSHHIDF
+204 EDLTHHVDF
-213 AGWQFVSNKEARFD
+213 KGWQFVSNKEAKFD
-227 AKQLDEQFEACDKTK
+227 AKKLDEQFDACDKTK
-242 SIVVFGSFQDLLGT
+242 PIVVFGSFQDLLGT
-256 NDAGGIKAKNEFI
+256 NEAGGIKAKNEFI
-269 HSTNWDLVVFD
+269 HTTNWDIIVFD

-293 LFEKFDEENN
+293 LFEKFDEEDD
-303 DFDIEKYQ
+303 DFDLEKYQ

-321 TFLPISAFHYLY
+321 TFLPITSEHYLY

-363 KENWAGKAE
+363 KENWDKSLG
-372 ENPYAALPKMIMLTY
+372 ENPYAALPKMVMLTY
-387 KVPDSITNVATNEG
+387 KVPDSITANVAINEG
-401 YDEFDINEFFRAEYE
+401 YDEFDINEFFRAEVT
-416 EKGKPESAR
+416 EKGKVETAH
-425 FVYEDY
+425 FVYEDD
-431 VQNWLKMIQGNYM
+431 VQKWLKMIQGSYM

-494 NFFDDYKVIVCAGTR
+494 NFFDDYKIIVCAGTK
-509 AGIGIDALA
+509 AGIGLDALA
-518 PVLNAMGDPLK
+518 PVKAAMGDPLV

-550 GVFMLRNLKS
+550 GVFMLRNLNS

-574 WEIKDEHGNREVVK
+574 WEIVNDNGDKEIIK
-588 QECYVFDFALERAL
+588 QECYIFDFALERAL
-602 HQISDYSCRLKVDDT
+602 HQISDYSCRLKVDET

-623 SEFISFLPVLAFDG
+623 KDFISFLPVLAFDG

-682 SNQDALDALMN
+682 NNQDALDALMR
-693 IEGFRSLNSEI
+693 IEGFRSLNAEI

-720 KGDALTKEEKKELSE
+720 KGDDLTPQEKKELTE

-765 DYREQTIKDVITQ
+765 DYREQTIKDVITE

-799 SIGLFDPEKMNQGIF
+799 SIGLFDSEKMNQGIF

-825 YTGIDKHEGEAV
+825 YTGIDKHAGEAV

-847 EYEALYSKQQATIAD
+847 EYEELYGKQQATMTDFESILIPEKYRSEKSGNTTEDEIAATV
-862 LTDAISPTDTNTQHK
+862 TDNTTAQK
-877 TSGIVRSVT
+877 QDEEKLAAEKSLEEMLAKVQIGVT
-886 TTHKPVVSQPASEID
+886 VTHKKFGSGAIVWID
-901 WNKILAS
+901 S
-908 VSVGTIVNHKT
+908 
-919 FGDGIVVWM
+919 
-928 DNAKKHIRVKFANGE
+928 AKKYLRVKFDAGE
-943 KPFIFPSAFPKT
+943 KQFVFPDAFLMKFLEV
-955 NPTSKHRLHI
+955 K
-965 SRAGGDLRL
+965 
-974 FRAADYFYRSFFT
+974 
-987 HHSYWNYR
+987 

>member
-27 PDVADHNGYIKIG
+27 PTVADHDGYIKIG
-40 YTDRENAETRIKE
+40 YTDREDTEARIKE
-53 QLHTAAIPFRI
+53 QLHTAAIPFKV
-64 LFKESAMRS
+64 LFKETAMRS

-78 TDKDIHRLLRHKGY
+78 TDKDVHRLLKHKGF

-104 FCCSEK
+104 FYCSEK
-110 EALEIIEEVRTGVR
+110 EALETIEEVRTGIR

-149 FEQAKKE
+149 FEQAKKD
-156 DPTRPPK
+156 DPDRPSK

-174 TFATYQLARAMDFKK
+174 TFATYQLAKSMNFKRV
-189 ILILTFKPA
+189 LVLTFKPA

-213 AGWQFVSNKEARFD
+213 AGWQFVSNKEAKFD
-227 AKQLDEQFEACDKTK
+227 AKELDEQFDECDGTK
-242 SIVVFGSFQDLLGT
+242 PIVVFGSFQDLLGT
-256 NDAGGIKAKNEFI
+256 NSAGGIKAKNEFI
-269 HSTNWDLVVFD
+269 HTTNWDLVVFD

-293 LFEKFDEENN
+293 LFEKFDEEND

-321 TFLPISAFHYLY
+321 SFLPITSNHYLY

-345 EFLEDQVFN
+345 EFLEDQIFN

-363 KENWAGKAE
+363 KENWTGKAE
-372 ENPYAALPKMIMLTY
+372 DNSYAALPKMIMMTY

-401 YDEFDINEFFRAEYE
+401 YDEFDINEFFRAECE
-416 EKGKPESAR
+416 EKDKPETAR

-478 VASCYA
+478 IASCYA
-484 MYNLLRQKQN
+484 MYNLLKQKQN
-494 NFFDDYKVIVCAGTR
+494 NFFSDYKIIVCAGTN
-509 AGIGIDALA
+509 AGIGLDALA

-574 WEIKDEHGNREVVK
+574 WEIKDEHGNREIIK
-588 QECYVFDFALERAL
+588 KECYVFDFALERAL
-602 HQISDYSCRLKVDDT
+602 RQISDYSCRLKVDDT

-623 SEFISFLPVLAFDG
+623 SEFINFLPVLAFDG
-637 SSMNRIDAQDIL
+637 SSMNKIDAQDIL

-720 KGDALTKEEKKELSE
+720 KGDNLTKQEKKEITE

-791 VKDFDILC
+791 VKDFDVLC

-814 GFRKYENSSLS
+814 GFRKYENSSLN
-825 YTGIDKHEGEAV
+825 YTGIDKHEGESI

-847 EYEALYSKQQATIAD
+847 EYEALYSKQQATVTD
-862 LTDAISPTDTNTQHK
+862 LSDAIISATETKTAPESSESSKIDT
-877 TSGIVRSVT
+877 TSAKKMVNPEKQE
-886 TTHKPVVSQPASEID
+886 KPQID
-901 WNKILAS
+901 WEHILAD
-908 VSVGTIVNHKT
+908 VGVGTTVKHKL
-919 FGDGIVVWM
+919 FGEGTISKM
-928 DNAKKHIRVKFANGE
+928 DKAKKYIHVKFKKGE
-943 KPFIFPSAFPKT
+943 KQFVFPDAFI
-955 NPTSKHRLHI
+955 
-965 SRAGGDLRL
+965 GGFL
-974 FRAADYFYRSFFT
+974 SVE
-987 HHSYWNYR
+987 

>member
-1 MANNISLSDILHNRP
+1 MANNISLSEILHKRP
-16 AVVPTIYGYTL
+16 DVVPTIYGYIL
-27 PDVADHNGYIKIG
+27 PDVKDHDGYIKIG
-40 YTDRENAETRIKE
+40 YTDRKDTETRIKE
-53 QLHTAAIPFRI
+53 QLHTAAINFKI
-64 LFKESAMRS
+64 LFKESAMRA

-78 TDKDIHRLLRHKGY
+78 TDKDIHRLLKQKGFI
-92 RQLNE
+92 RLNE
-97 GEDRNEW
+97 GTDKNEW
-104 FCCSEK
+104 FKCTLSD
-110 EALEIIEEVRTGVR
+110 ALTAIEEVRTETR
-124 FEGQRT
+124 FEGNRT
-130 WNFSMR
+130 WNFAMR
-136 KEQQTAVQ
+136 DEQQQAVN
-144 MAKDY
+144 MTKSY
-149 FEQAKKE
+149 FEQSKID

-174 TFATYQLARAMDFKK
+174 TFATYELCKAMGFNK
-189 ILILTFKPA
+189 ILVLTFKPA

-204 EDLSHHIDF
+204 EDLTHHVDF
-213 AGWQFVSNKEARFD
+213 KGWQFVSNKEAKFD
-227 AKQLDEQFEACDKTK
+227 TKKLDEQFDACDKTK
-242 SIVVFGSFQDLLGT
+242 PIVVFGSFQDLLGT
-256 NDAGGIKAKNEFI
+256 NEAGGIKAKNQFI
-269 HSTNWDLVVFD
+269 HATNWDIIIFD
-280 EYHFGAWRENAKN
+280 EYHFGAWRENARN
-293 LFEKFDEENN
+293 LFEKYDEEND

-321 TFLPISAFHYLY
+321 SFLPITSAHYLY

-354 WTYSDEQSA
+354 WTYSDEQYR
-363 KENWAGKAE
+363 KEHWNYSLGA
-372 ENPYAALPKMIMLTY
+372 NPYAALPKMVMLTY
-387 KVPDSITNVATNEG
+387 KVPDSITANVAINEG
-401 YDEFDINEFFRAEYE
+401 YDEFDINEFFKAEPTK
-416 EKGKPESAR
+416 KGNVETSR
-425 FVYEDY
+425 FVYEDD
-431 VQNWLKMIQGNYM
+431 VQKWLKMIQGNYM

-467 VLSHTLWFLPN
+467 VLSHTLWFLPD

-484 MYNLLRQKQN
+484 MNNLLTQKQN
-494 NFFDDYKVIVCAGTR
+494 AFFNDYKIIICAGTK
-509 AGIGIDALA
+509 AGIGLDALK
-518 PVLNAMGDPLK
+518 PVLTAMGNPLE

-574 WEIKDEHGNREVVK
+574 WEVVNDHGDKEVVK
-588 QECYVFDFALERAL
+588 NECYVFDFALERAL
-602 HQISDYSCRLKVDDT
+602 RQISDYSCRLKVDDI

-623 SEFISFLPVLAFDG
+623 KDFISFLPVLAFDG

-682 SNQDALDALMN
+682 NNQDALDALMR
-693 IEGFRSLNSEI
+693 IEGFRSLNAEI

-720 KGDALTKEEKKELSE
+720 KGDNLTQAEKKELTE

-778 IEPEL
+778 IEPQL
-783 FKKVTGLS
+783 FQKVTGLT
-791 VKDFDILC
+791 VKDFDVLC

-814 GFRKYENSSLS
+814 GFRKYENASLS
-825 YTGIDKHEGEAV
+825 YTGIDKHAGEPM

-847 EYEALYSKQQATIAD
+847 EYDALYSKQQATMTDFEQIVIPEKFRTNIAKVD
-862 LTDAISPTDTNTQHK
+862 KTPAI
-877 TSGIVRSVT
+877 
-886 TTHKPVVSQPASEID
+886 
-901 WNKILAS
+901 
-908 VSVGTIVNHKT
+908 NHKQT
-919 FGDGIVVWM
+919 VVATLTPKQTTKE
-928 DNAKKHIRVKFANGE
+928 DNAKKKLEQLLDKVTVGAEVTHKKFGDGTIVRIDKTQKRMRITFTVGE
-943 KPFIFPSAFPKT
+943 KIFLFPDAFLLGFLQLK
-955 NPTSKHRLHI
+955 
-965 SRAGGDLRL
+965 
-974 FRAADYFYRSFFT
+974 
-987 HHSYWNYR
+987 

>member
-16 AVVPTIYGYTL
+16 AVVPTIYGYIL
-27 PDVADHNGYIKIG
+27 PTVADHNGYIKIG
-40 YTDRENAETRIKE
+40 YTDRENTEARIKE
-53 QLHTAAIPFRI
+53 QLHTAAIPFKI

-78 TDKDIHRLLRHKGY
+78 TDKDVHRLLKHKGFH
-92 RQLNE
+92 QLNE
-97 GEDRNEW
+97 GKDHNEW
-104 FCCSEK
+104 FFCSEK
-110 EALEIIEEVRTGVR
+110 DALDAIEEIRTGIR

-130 WNFSMR
+130 WAFSMR
-136 KEQQTAVQ
+136 KEQQEAVED
-144 MAKDY
+144 AKTY
-149 FEQAKKE
+149 YIKAKKE
-156 DPTRPPK
+156 DPSRPPK

-174 TFATYQLARAMDFKK
+174 TFATYQLAKTMNFKK

-204 EDLSHHIDF
+204 EDLTHHIDF
-213 AGWQFVSNKEARFD
+213 AGWQFVSNKEAKFD
-227 AKQLDEQFEACDKTK
+227 AKQLDEQFESCDKSK
-242 SIVVFGSFQDLLGT
+242 PIIVFGSFQDLLGT
-256 NDAGGIKAKNEFI
+256 NEAGGIKTKNEFI

-280 EYHFGAWRENAKN
+280 EYHFGAWRENARN

-321 TFLPISAFHYLY
+321 TFLPITAFHYLY

-345 EFLEDQVFN
+345 EFLEDQIFN
-354 WTYSDEQSA
+354 WTYSDEQA
-363 KENWAGKAE
+363 EKQKWAGPG

-401 YDEFDINEFFRAEYE
+401 YDEFDINEFFRAEYD
-416 EKGKPESAR
+416 EKGNPETAR

-484 MYNLLRQKQN
+484 MHNLLRQKQN
-494 NFFDDYKVIVCAGTR
+494 NFFDDYKIIVCAGTK
-509 AGIGIDALA
+509 AGIGIDALN

-574 WEIKDEHGNREVVK
+574 WEVKDEYGNREVVK
-588 QECYVFDFALERAL
+588 KECYVFDFALERAL

-617 SPEQKV
+617 NPEQKV
-623 SEFISFLPVLAFDG
+623 SEFINFLPVLAFDG
-637 SSMNRIDAQDIL
+637 SSMNQIDAQDIL

-682 SNQDALDALMN
+682 NNQDALDALMN

-720 KGDALTKEEKKELSE
+720 KGDNLTKQEKKELSE
-735 DEKKAKSLRKQV
+735 EEKKAKSLRKQV

-791 VKDFDILC
+791 VKDFDVLC
-799 SIGLFDPEKMNQGIF
+799 SIGLFDSDKMNQGIF
-814 GFRKYENSSLS
+814 GFRKYEDSSLS
-825 YTGIDKHEGEAV
+825 YTGIDKHENEAV

-847 EYEALYSKQQATIAD
+847 EYNALYSKQQETISD
-862 LTDAISPTDTNTQHK
+862 LTETITSVNIETENNDIPKQKRDISHTIENDKLLN
-877 TSGIVRSVT
+877 IRT
-886 TTHKPVVSQPASEID
+886 TYKPESTKQSLSPKND
-901 WNKILAS
+901 WKIILAK
-908 VSVGTIVNHKT
+908 VNVNTAVNHKI
-919 FGDGIVVWM
+919 FGKGIVVRM
-928 DNAKKHIRVKFANGE
+928 DKVKKYVYVKFEIGE
-943 KPFIFPSAFPKT
+943 KSFVFPDAFF
-955 NPTSKHRLHI
+955 NGFLSVVE
-965 SRAGGDLRL
+965 
-974 FRAADYFYRSFFT
+974 
-987 HHSYWNYR
+987 

>member
-27 PDVADHNGYIKIG
+27 PTVADHDGYIKIG
-40 YTDRENAETRIKE
+40 YTDREDTEARIKE
-53 QLHTAAIPFRI
+53 QLHTAAIPFKV
-64 LFKESAMRS
+64 LFKETAMRS

-78 TDKDIHRLLRHKGY
+78 TDKDVHRLLKHKGF

-104 FCCSEK
+104 FYCSEK
-110 EALEIIEEVRTGVR
+110 EALETIEEVRTGIR

-156 DPTRPPK
+156 DPDRPSK

-174 TFATYQLARAMDFKK
+174 TFATYQLAKSMNFKRV
-189 ILILTFKPA
+189 LVLTFKPA

-213 AGWQFVSNKEARFD
+213 AGWQFVSNKEAKFD
-227 AKQLDEQFEACDKTK
+227 AKELDEQFDECDGTK
-242 SIVVFGSFQDLLGT
+242 PIVVFGSFQDLLGT
-256 NDAGGIKAKNEFI
+256 NSAGGIKAKNEFI
-269 HSTNWDLVVFD
+269 HTTNWDLVVFD

-293 LFEKFDEENN
+293 LFEKFDEEND

-321 TFLPISAFHYLY
+321 SFLPITSNHYLY

-345 EFLEDQVFN
+345 EFLEDQIFN

-363 KENWAGKAE
+363 KENWLGKAE
-372 ENPYAALPKMIMLTY
+372 DNPYAALPKMIMLTY

-401 YDEFDINEFFRAEYE
+401 YDEFDINEFFRAECE
-416 EKGKPESAR
+416 EKDKLETAR

-444 PVDGLKLGAERPPMP
+444 PVDGLKLAAERPPMP

-478 VASCYA
+478 IASCYA
-484 MYNLLRQKQN
+484 MYNLLKQKQN
-494 NFFDDYKVIVCAGTR
+494 NFFSDYKIIVCAGTK
-509 AGIGIDALA
+509 AGIGLDALA

-574 WEIKDEHGNREVVK
+574 WEIKDEHGNREIIK
-588 QECYVFDFALERAL
+588 KECYVFDFALERAL
-602 HQISDYSCRLKVDDT
+602 RQISDYSCRLKVDDT

-623 SEFISFLPVLAFDG
+623 SEFINFLPVLAFDG

-720 KGDALTKEEKKELSE
+720 KGDNLTKQEKKEISE

-791 VKDFDILC
+791 VKDFDVLC

-814 GFRKYENSSLS
+814 GFRKYENSSLN
-825 YTGIDKHEGEAV
+825 YTGIDKHEGESI

-847 EYEALYSKQQATIAD
+847 EYEALYSKQQATVTD
-862 LTDAISPTDTNTQHK
+862 LSDAIISSTETKTAPESSESSKIDTTSAKK
-877 TSGIVRSVT
+877 TVNPEKQE
-886 TTHKPVVSQPASEID
+886 KPQID
-901 WNKILAS
+901 WAHILAD
-908 VSVGTIVNHKT
+908 VGVGTTVKHKL
-919 FGDGIVVWM
+919 FGEGTISKM
-928 DNAKKHIRVKFANGE
+928 DKAKKYIHVKFKKGE
-943 KPFIFPSAFPKT
+943 KQFVFPDAFI
-955 NPTSKHRLHI
+955 
-965 SRAGGDLRL
+965 GGFLSL
-974 FRAADYFYRSFFT
+974 Q
-987 HHSYWNYR
+987 

>member
-27 PDVADHNGYIKIG
+27 PTVVDHNGYIKIG
-40 YTDRENAETRIKE
+40 YTDREDTEARIKE
-53 QLHTAAIPFRI
+53 QLHTAAIPFKV
-64 LFKESAMRS
+64 LFKETAMRS

-78 TDKDIHRLLRHKGY
+78 TDKDVHRLLKHKGF

-104 FCCSEK
+104 FCCSEN
-110 EALEIIEEVRTGVR
+110 EALETIEEVRTGIR

-130 WNFSMR
+130 WNFPMR

-156 DPTRPPK
+156 DPDRPSK

-174 TFATYQLARAMDFKK
+174 TFATYQLAKSMNFKRV
-189 ILILTFKPA
+189 LVLTFKPA

-204 EDLSHHIDF
+204 EDLSHHVDF
-213 AGWQFVSNKEARFD
+213 AGWQFVSNKEAKFD
-227 AKQLDEQFEACDKTK
+227 AKELDEQFDECDGTK
-242 SIVVFGSFQDLLGT
+242 PIVVFGSFQDLLGT
-256 NDAGGIKAKNEFI
+256 NSAGGIKAKNEFI
-269 HSTNWDLVVFD
+269 HTTNWDLVVFD

-293 LFEKFDEENN
+293 LFEKFDEEND
-303 DFDIEKYQ
+303 DFDIENYQ

-321 TFLPISAFHYLY
+321 SFLPITSNHYLY

-345 EFLEDQVFN
+345 EFLEDQIFN

-363 KENWAGKAE
+363 KENWSGDDKD
-372 ENPYAALPKMIMLTY
+372 NPYAALPKMIMMTY

-401 YDEFDINEFFRAEYE
+401 YDEFDINEFFRAECE
-416 EKGKPESAR
+416 EKGNYESAR

-478 VASCYA
+478 IASCYA
-484 MYNLLRQKQN
+484 MYNLLRQRQN
-494 NFFDDYKVIVCAGTR
+494 NFFSDYKIIVCAGTK
-509 AGIGIDALA
+509 AGIGIDVLA

-574 WEIKDEHGNREVVK
+574 WEVKDKHGNRVIVK
-588 QECYVFDFALERAL
+588 KECYVFDFALERAL
-602 HQISDYSCRLKVDDT
+602 RQISDYSCRLKVDDT

-623 SEFISFLPVLAFDG
+623 SEFINFLPVLAFDG
-637 SSMNRIDAQDIL
+637 SSMNKIDAQDIL

-682 SNQDALDALMN
+682 SNQDTLDALMN

-720 KGDALTKEEKKELSE
+720 KGDNLTKQEKKEISE

-791 VKDFDILC
+791 VKDFDVLC

-814 GFRKYENSSLS
+814 GFRKYENSSLN
-825 YTGIDKHEGEAV
+825 YTGIDKHEGESI

-847 EYEALYSKQQATIAD
+847 EYEVLYSKQQATVTD
-862 LTDAISPTDTNTQHK
+862 LTDAIISGTETKTAPESSASAKIDTTSAKK
-877 TSGIVRSVT
+877 TVNPEKQE
-886 TTHKPVVSQPASEID
+886 KPQID
-901 WNKILAS
+901 WEHVLAD
-908 VSVGTIVNHKT
+908 VGVGTTVKHKL
-919 FGDGIVVWM
+919 FGEGTISKM
-928 DNAKKHIRVKFANGE
+928 DKAKKYIHVKFKKGE
-943 KPFIFPSAFPKT
+943 KQFVFPDAFI
-955 NPTSKHRLHI
+955 
-965 SRAGGDLRL
+965 GGFLSL
-974 FRAADYFYRSFFT
+974 Q
-987 HHSYWNYR
+987 

>member
-1 MANNISLSDILHNRP
+1 MANNISLSEILHTRP
-16 AVVPTIYGYTL
+16 AVVPTIYGYIL
-27 PDVADHNGYIKIG
+27 PEVKSHEGYIKIG
-40 YTDRENAETRIKE
+40 YTDRDVETRIKE
-53 QLHTAAIPFRI
+53 QLHTAAVGFKI
-64 LFKESAMRS
+64 LFKESAMRP

-78 TDKDIHRLLRHKGY
+78 TDKDVHRLLRRKGFS
-92 RQLNE
+92 QLNE

-104 FCCSEK
+104 FRCTLSD
-110 EALEIIEEVRTGVR
+110 ALAAVEELRTETR

-136 KEQQTAVQ
+136 NEQKAAVE
-144 MAKDY
+144 MTKTY
-149 FEQAKKE
+149 FEQAKTD
-156 DPTRPPK
+156 DPDRPPK

-174 TFATYQLARAMDFKK
+174 TFATYELCKAMGFKK
-189 ILILTFKPA
+189 ILVLTFKPA

-204 EDLSHHIDF
+204 EDLARHVDF
-213 AGWQFVSNKEARFD
+213 KGWQFVSNKEAKFD
-227 AKQLDEQFEACDKTK
+227 AKKLDEQYEACDK
-242 SIVVFGSFQDLLGT
+242 SRPIVVFGSFQDLLGT

-269 HSTNWDLVVFD
+269 HTTNWDIIVFD
-280 EYHFGAWRENAKN
+280 EYHFGAWRENARN
-293 LFEKFDEENN
+293 LFEKFDEEND
-303 DFDIEKYQ
+303 DFDLEKYQ
-311 KEEAGNAINE
+311 REEAGNAINE
-321 TFLPISAFHYLY
+321 TFLPITSMHYLY

-354 WTYSDEQSA
+354 WTYSDEQAA
-363 KENWAGKAE
+363 KEHWDKSLG
-372 ENPYAALPKMIMLTY
+372 ENPYAALPKMVMLTY
-387 KVPDSITNVATNEG
+387 KVPDSITANAAISEG
-401 YDEFDINEFFRAEYE
+401 YDEFDINEFFRAEVH
-416 EKGKPESAR
+416 EKGKMESAH
-425 FVYEDY
+425 FVYEED
-431 VQNWLKMIQGNYM
+431 VQKWLKMIQGNYM

-459 FSDTTLLN
+459 YSDTTLLN

-494 NFFDDYKVIVCAGTR
+494 SFFNDYKVIVCAGAK
-509 AGIGIDALA
+509 AGIGLDALK

-574 WEIKDEHGNREVVK
+574 WEIVNDKGDKEIIK
-588 QECYVFDFALERAL
+588 KECYIFDFALERAL
-602 HQISDYSCRLKVDDT
+602 HQIADYSCRLKVDEGN
-617 SPEQKV
+617 PERKV
-623 SEFISFLPVLAFDG
+623 AEFISFLPILAFDG

-667 ALLVHVDNDTLKKLQ
+667 ALLVHVDNDTLQKLQ
-682 SNQDALDALMN
+682 NNREALDALMR
-693 IEGFRSLNSEI
+693 IEGFRSLNTDI
-704 QTIINRSEK
+704 QTIINRSNK
-713 VKKLKKE
+713 VKEGKKKDKLTPPE
-720 KGDALTKEEKKELSE
+720 KDRLTE
-735 DEKKAKSLRKQV
+735 DEKRAKALRKQV

-783 FKKVTGLS
+783 FQKVTGLT
-791 VKDFDILC
+791 VKDFDVLC
-799 SIGLFDPEKMNQGIF
+799 SIGLFDAEKMNQGIF

-825 YTGIDKHEGEAV
+825 YTGIDKHAGEAV

-847 EYEALYSKQQATIAD
+847 EYEALYSKQQATM
-862 LTDAISPTDTNTQHK
+862 TDFEQILVPEKHQAKREP
-877 TSGIVRSVT
+877 V
-886 TTHKPVVSQPASEID
+886 PVVTAPAHEQTVVVGQPAQKPQTIGRKQEQSPEEKWSEV
-901 WNKILAS
+901 LERVCVGVG
-908 VSVGTIVNHKT
+908 VSHKKFGEGTVTWI
-919 FGDGIVVWM
+919 GAD
-928 DNAKKHIRVKFANGE
+928 KKYLRVKFEVGE
-943 KPFIFPSAFPKT
+943 KQFVFPDAFVMGFLTLK
-955 NPTSKHRLHI
+955 
-965 SRAGGDLRL
+965 
-974 FRAADYFYRSFFT
+974 
-987 HHSYWNYR
+987 

>member
-1 MANNISLSDILHNRP
+1 MANNISLSDILHKRP
-16 AVVPTIYGYTL
+16 AVVPTIYGYVL
-27 PDVADHNGYIKIG
+27 PSVKSHDGYIKIG
-40 YTDRENAETRIKE
+40 YTDRADTEKRIRE
-53 QLHTAAIPFRI
+53 QLHTAAIDFKI
-64 LFKESAMRS
+64 LFKESAMRP

-78 TDKDIHRLLRHKGY
+78 TDKDVHRLLQHKGFS
-92 RQLNE
+92 RFNE
-97 GEDRNEW
+97 GTDKNEW
-104 FCCSEK
+104 FKCTLSD
-110 EALEIIEEVRTGVR
+110 ALTAIEEIRTETR
-124 FEGQRT
+124 FEGNRT
-130 WNFSMR
+130 WNFAMR
-136 KEQQTAVQ
+136 GEQQQAVN
-144 MAKDY
+144 MTKSY
-149 FEQAKKE
+149 FLQAKAD
-156 DPTRPPK
+156 DPTRPSK

-174 TFATYQLARAMDFKK
+174 TFATYELCKAMGFKK
-189 ILILTFKPA
+189 ILVLTFKPA

-204 EDLSHHIDF
+204 EDLTHHVDF
-213 AGWQFVSNKEARFD
+213 KGWQFVSNKEAKFD
-227 AKQLDEQFEACDKTK
+227 AKKLDEQYASCDKTK
-242 SIVVFGSFQDLLGT
+242 PIVVFGSFQDLLGT
-256 NDAGGIKAKNEFI
+256 NDAGCIKAKNEFI
-269 HSTNWDLVVFD
+269 HTTNWDIIVFD

-293 LFEKFDEENN
+293 LFEKYDEEED
-303 DFDIEKYQ
+303 DFDLEKYQ

-321 TFLPISAFHYLY
+321 TFLPITSEHYLY

-363 KENWAGKAE
+363 KENWDKSLG
-372 ENPYAALPKMIMLTY
+372 ENPYAALPKMVMLTY
-387 KVPDSITNVATNEG
+387 KVPDSITANVAINEG
-401 YDEFDINEFFRAEYE
+401 YDEFDINEFFRAEVT
-416 EKGKPESAR
+416 EKGKVETAH
-425 FVYEDY
+425 FVYEDD
-431 VQNWLKMIQGNYM
+431 VQKWLKMIQGSYM

-494 NFFDDYKVIVCAGTR
+494 NFFDDYKIIVCAGTK
-509 AGIGIDALA
+509 AGIGLDALA
-518 PVLNAMGDPLK
+518 PVKAAMGDPLV

-574 WEIKDEHGNREVVK
+574 WEIVNDNGDKEVIK
-588 QECYVFDFALERAL
+588 QECYIFDFALERAL
-602 HQISDYSCRLKVDDT
+602 HQISDYSCRLKVDEI

-667 ALLVHVDNDTLKKLQ
+667 ALLVHVDNDTLKRLQ
-682 SNQDALDALMN
+682 NNPEAMDALNN
-693 IEGFRSLNSEI
+693 IEGFRALNAEI

-720 KGDALTKEEKKELSE
+720 KGDSLTPQEKKELTE

-799 SIGLFDPEKMNQGIF
+799 SIGLFDSEKMNQGIF
-814 GFRKYENSSLS
+814 GFRKYENTSLS
-825 YTGIDKHEGEAV
+825 YTGIDKHAGESV

-847 EYEALYSKQQATIAD
+847 EYEALYSKQQATMTDFEEILIPEKYRAEKSGNTAENEIAAAV
-862 LTDAISPTDTNTQHK
+862 TDNVINAAQKQNEEKLAAEKAIEEMLQK
-877 TSGIVRSVT
+877 VQVGITV
-886 TTHKPVVSQPASEID
+886 THK
-901 WNKILAS
+901 K
-908 VSVGTIVNHKT
+908 
-919 FGDGIVVWM
+919 FGDGVVVWI
-928 DNAKKHIRVKFANGE
+928 DSAKKYLRVKFDAGE
-943 KPFIFPSAFPKT
+943 KQFVFPDAFLMKFLEV
-955 NPTSKHRLHI
+955 K
-965 SRAGGDLRL
+965 
-974 FRAADYFYRSFFT
+974 
-987 HHSYWNYR
+987 

>member
-1 MANNISLSDILHNRP
+1 MANNISLSEILHTRP
-16 AVVPTIYGYTL
+16 AVVPTIYGYVL
-27 PDVADHNGYIKIG
+27 PDVKDHDGYIKIG
-40 YTDRENAETRIKE
+40 YTDRDVETRIKE
-53 QLHTAAIPFRI
+53 QLHAAAIKFKV
-64 LFKESAMRS
+64 LFKESAMRP

-78 TDKDIHRLLRHKGY
+78 TDKDVHRLLRHKGFL
-92 RQLNE
+92 QLNE

-104 FCCSEK
+104 FRCTLTD
-110 EALEIIEEVRTGVR
+110 ALTAVEELRTETR
-124 FEGQRT
+124 FEGQRN
-130 WNFSMR
+130 WDFEMR
-136 KEQQTAVQ
+136 GEQKAAVE
-144 MAKDY
+144 MTKAY
-149 FEQAKKE
+149 FDRAKE
-156 DPTRPPK
+156 DDPEHPPK

-174 TFATYQLARAMDFKK
+174 TFATYELCKAMDFKK
-189 ILILTFKPA
+189 ILVLTFKPA

-204 EDLSHHIDF
+204 EDLVRHVHF
-213 AGWQFVSNKEARFD
+213 KGWQFVSNKEAKFD
-227 AKQLDEQFEACDKTK
+227 EAKLNEQYDACDK
-242 SIVVFGSFQDLLGT
+242 SRPIVVFGSFQDLLGT
-256 NDAGGIKAKNEFI
+256 NDLGGIKAKNEFI
-269 HSTNWDLVVFD
+269 HTTNWDIIVFD

-293 LFEKFDEENN
+293 LFEKFDEEDN
-303 DFDIEKYQ
+303 DFDLEKYQ
-311 KEEAGNAINE
+311 LEEAGNAINE
-321 TFLPISAFHYLY
+321 SFLPITSRHYLY

-354 WTYSDEQSA
+354 WTYSDEQAA
-363 KENWAGKAE
+363 KENWDGALG
-372 ENPYAALPKMIMLTY
+372 ENPYAALPKMVMLTY
-387 KVPDSITNVATNEG
+387 KVPDSITANIAINEG
-401 YDEFDINEFFRAEYE
+401 YDEFDINEFFRAEVA
-416 EKGKPESAR
+416 EKGKVESAR
-425 FVYEDY
+425 FVYEED
-431 VQNWLKMIQGNYM
+431 VQKWLKMIQGNYM

-467 VLSHTLWFLPN
+467 VLSHTLWYLPN

-484 MYNLLRQKQN
+484 MYNLLKQKQN
-494 NFFDDYKVIVCAGTR
+494 SFFDDYKIVVCAGTK
-509 AGIGIDALA
+509 AGIGLDALR

-574 WEIKDEHGNREVVK
+574 WEIVNYKGDKEVIK
-588 QECYVFDFALERAL
+588 QECYIFDFALERAL
-602 HQISDYSCRLKVDDT
+602 HQIADYSCRLKVDDT

-623 SEFISFLPVLAFDG
+623 ADFISFLPVLAFDG
-637 SSMNRIDAQDIL
+637 ASMNRIDAQDIL

-682 SNQDALDALMN
+682 NNQEAMDALMR
-693 IEGFRSLNSEI
+693 IEGFRSLNAEI

-713 VKKLKKE
+713 IKKIKKE
-720 KGDALTKEEKKELSE
+720 GDGKKTPKEVSAEEKEI
-735 DEKKAKSLRKQV
+735 KSLRKQV

-765 DYREQTIKDVITQ
+765 DFREQTIKDVITQ

-783 FKKVTGLS
+783 FYKVTGLT
-791 VKDFDILC
+791 VKDFETLC

-825 YTGIDKHEGEAV
+825 YTGIDKHAGEAV

-847 EYEALYSKQQATIAD
+847 EYDALYSKQQAT
-862 LTDAISPTDTNTQHK
+862 LTDFEKALLPGAYLDD
-877 TSGIVRSVT
+877 SVIERQAT
-886 TTHKPVVSQPASEID
+886 AKADDKDENEQGKDIWETVLANVKAGDGVTHK
-901 WNKILAS
+901 K
-908 VSVGTIVNHKT
+908 
-919 FGDGIVVWM
+919 FGDGTITWIGV
-928 DNAKKHIRVKFANGE
+928 DKKYLKVKFAVGE
-943 KPFIFPSAFPKT
+943 KQFIFPDAFVMGFLSLK
-955 NPTSKHRLHI
+955 
-965 SRAGGDLRL
+965 
-974 FRAADYFYRSFFT
+974 
-987 HHSYWNYR
+987 

>member
-1 MANNISLSDILHNRP
+1 M
-16 AVVPTIYGYTL
+16 
-27 PDVADHNGYIKIG
+27 
-40 YTDRENAETRIKE
+40 
-53 QLHTAAIPFRI
+53 
-64 LFKESAMRS
+64 
-73 DGTCF
+73 
-78 TDKDIHRLLRHKGY
+78 
-92 RQLNE
+92 
-97 GEDRNEW
+97 
-104 FCCSEK
+104 
-110 EALEIIEEVRTGVR
+110 
-124 FEGQRT
+124 
-130 WNFSMR
+130 
-136 KEQQTAVQ
+136 
-144 MAKDY
+144 
-149 FEQAKKE
+149 
-156 DPTRPPK
+156 
-163 FLWNAKMRFGK
+163 
-174 TFATYQLARAMDFKK
+174 
-189 ILILTFKPA
+189 
-198 VESAWQ
+198 
-204 EDLSHHIDF
+204 
-213 AGWQFVSNKEARFD
+213 
-227 AKQLDEQFEACDKTK
+227 
-242 SIVVFGSFQDLLGT
+242 
-256 NDAGGIKAKNEFI
+256 
-269 HSTNWDLVVFD
+269 VVFD
-280 EYHFGAWRENAKN
+280 EYHFGAWRENAKS
-293 LFEKFDEENN
+293 LFEKFDEEND

-321 TFLPISAFHYLY
+321 TFLPITSGHYLY

-345 EFLEDQVFN
+345 EFLEDQIFN
-354 WTYSDEQSA
+354 WTYSDEQAA
-363 KENWAGKAE
+363 KENWE
-372 ENPYAALPKMIMLTY
+372 SSDENPYAALPKMIMMTY
-387 KVPDSITNVATNEG
+387 KVPDSITNVATSEG

-416 EKGKPESAR
+416 DKNNSETAR

-494 NFFDDYKVIVCAGTR
+494 NFFDDYKVIVCAGTK

-574 WEIKDEHGNREVVK
+574 WEVKDEHGNREVVK
-588 QECYVFDFALERAL
+588 RECYVFDFALERAL

-682 SNQDALDALMN
+682 SNQDALEALMN

-720 KGDALTKEEKKELSE
+720 KGDDLTKQEKKELSE

-847 EYEALYSKQQATIAD
+847 EYEMLYSKQQATVVD
-862 LTDAISPTDTNTQHK
+862 LTQAINTKLEIEKLSGQISENIAAEAEHQSVMMKSSAEPIPETNWD
-877 TSGIVRSVT
+877 
-886 TTHKPVVSQPASEID
+886 E
-901 WNKILAS
+901 ILAL
-908 VSVGTIVNHKT
+908 VGVGTMVKHKT
-919 FGDGIVVWM
+919 FGNGTVVWM
-928 DNAKKHIRVKFANGE
+928 DKLKKYIRVKFTAGE
-943 KPFIFPSAFPKT
+943 KQFIFPDAFV
-955 NPTSKHRLHI
+955 
-965 SRAGGDLRL
+965 GGFLVIN
-974 FRAADYFYRSFFT
+974 
-987 HHSYWNYR
+987 H

>member
-27 PDVADHNGYIKIG
+27 PTVADHDGYIKIG
-40 YTDRENAETRIKE
+40 YTDREDTEARIKE
-53 QLHTAAIPFRI
+53 QLHTAAIPFKV
-64 LFKESAMRS
+64 LFKETAMRS

-78 TDKDIHRLLRHKGY
+78 TDKDVHRLLKHKGF

-104 FCCSEK
+104 FYCSEK
-110 EALEIIEEVRTGVR
+110 EALETIEEVRTGIR

-156 DPTRPPK
+156 NPDRPSK

-174 TFATYQLARAMDFKK
+174 TFATYQLAKSMNFKRV
-189 ILILTFKPA
+189 LVLTFKPA

-213 AGWQFVSNKEARFD
+213 AGWQFVSNKEAKFD
-227 AKQLDEQFEACDKTK
+227 AKELDEQFDECDGTK
-242 SIVVFGSFQDLLGT
+242 PIVVFGSFQDLLGT
-256 NDAGGIKAKNEFI
+256 NSAGGIKAKNEFI
-269 HSTNWDLVVFD
+269 HTTNWDLVVFD

-293 LFEKFDEENN
+293 LFEKFDEEND

-321 TFLPISAFHYLY
+321 SFLPITSNHYLY

-345 EFLEDQVFN
+345 EFLEDQIFN

-363 KENWAGKAE
+363 KENWSGKAE
-372 ENPYAALPKMIMLTY
+372 DNPYAALPKMIMLTY

-401 YDEFDINEFFRAEYE
+401 YDEFDINEFFRAECE
-416 EKGKPESAR
+416 EKDKLETAR

-478 VASCYA
+478 IASCYA
-484 MYNLLRQKQN
+484 MYNLLKQKQN
-494 NFFDDYKVIVCAGTR
+494 NYFSDYKIIVCAGTK
-509 AGIGIDALA
+509 AGIGLDALV

-574 WEIKDEHGNREVVK
+574 WEIKDEHGNREIIK
-588 QECYVFDFALERAL
+588 KECYVFDFALERAL
-602 HQISDYSCRLKVDDT
+602 RQISDYSCRLKVDDT

-623 SEFISFLPVLAFDG
+623 SEFINFLPVLAFDG

-720 KGDALTKEEKKELSE
+720 KGDNLTKQEKKEISE

-765 DYREQTIKDVITQ
+765 DDREQTIKDVITQ
-778 IEPEL
+778 IEPEF

-791 VKDFDILC
+791 VKDFDVLC

-814 GFRKYENSSLS
+814 GFRKYENSSLN
-825 YTGIDKHEGEAV
+825 YTGIDKHEGESI

-847 EYEALYSKQQATIAD
+847 EYEALYSKQQATVTD
-862 LTDAISPTDTNTQHK
+862 LSDAIISSTETKTAPESSESSKIDTTSAKK
-877 TSGIVRSVT
+877 TVNPEKQE
-886 TTHKPVVSQPASEID
+886 KPQID
-901 WNKILAS
+901 WAHILAD
-908 VSVGTIVNHKT
+908 VGVGTTVKHKL
-919 FGDGIVVWM
+919 FGEGTISKM
-928 DNAKKHIRVKFANGE
+928 DKAKKYIHVKFKKGE
-943 KPFIFPSAFPKT
+943 KQFVFPDAFI
-955 NPTSKHRLHI
+955 
-965 SRAGGDLRL
+965 GGFLSL
-974 FRAADYFYRSFFT
+974 Q
-987 HHSYWNYR
+987 

>member
-1 MANNISLSDILHNRP
+1 M
-16 AVVPTIYGYTL
+16 
-27 PDVADHNGYIKIG
+27 
-40 YTDRENAETRIKE
+40 
-53 QLHTAAIPFRI
+53 
-64 LFKESAMRS
+64 
-73 DGTCF
+73 
-78 TDKDIHRLLRHKGY
+78 LL
-92 RQLNE
+92 QINL
-97 GEDRNEW
+97 
-104 FCCSEK
+104 C
-110 EALEIIEEVRTGVR
+110 
-124 FEGQRT
+124 
-130 WNFSMR
+130 
-136 KEQQTAVQ
+136 
-144 MAKDY
+144 
-149 FEQAKKE
+149 
-156 DPTRPPK
+156 
-163 FLWNAKMRFGK
+163 
-174 TFATYQLARAMDFKK
+174 
-189 ILILTFKPA
+189 
-198 VESAWQ
+198 
-204 EDLSHHIDF
+204 
-213 AGWQFVSNKEARFD
+213 
-227 AKQLDEQFEACDKTK
+227 
-242 SIVVFGSFQDLLGT
+242 
-256 NDAGGIKAKNEFI
+256 
-269 HSTNWDLVVFD
+269 
-280 EYHFGAWRENAKN
+280 N
-293 LFEKFDEENN
+293 LFERFDEEND

-363 KENWAGKAE
+363 KESWQGPG

-387 KVPDSITNVATNEG
+387 KVPDSITNVATSEG

-416 EKGKPESAR
+416 EKGKPETAR

-588 QECYVFDFALERAL
+588 QECYIFDFALERAL

-720 KGDALTKEEKKELSE
+720 KGDDLTKQEKKELSE

-862 LTDAISPTDTNTQHK
+862 LTEAISPTDTKAANIQPK
-877 TSGIVRSVT
+877 TNDTVHSVGAGYKPAT
-886 TTHKPVVSQPASEID
+886 TSQPAPEKD
-901 WNKILAS
+901 WDKILAP
-908 VSVGTIVNHKT
+908 VGVGTAVKHKT
-919 FGDGIVVWM
+919 FGKGTVVWM
-928 DNAKKHIRVKFANGE
+928 DKAKKYIRVKFAAGE
-943 KPFIFPSAFPKT
+943 KQFIFPDAFV
-955 NPTSKHRLHI
+955 
-965 SRAGGDLRL
+965 GGFL
-974 FRAADYFYRSFFT
+974 SVE
-987 HHSYWNYR
+987 